1 MTEPRR
7 SPLAG
12 LDLAARAGG
21 AGGVVLGEF
30 PFRGILVLRGRD
42 GDKRFAEGVEAVLG
56 AGFPLAVGESGQ
68 GTDGACLL
76 RLGPDEWWAVC
87 GPERREALEIRLARV
102 LADGSGVLVDC
113 SSASVAVSV
122 GGSAAVDLLSVG
134 SGLDFDAPDRR
145 PGRVAR
151 TRVGNAAVV
160 LHRLGDRAFDIYV
173 PRSYALSFWD
183 WLEDAAQEFGV
194 AIRA

>member
-1 MTEPRR
+1 M
-7 SPLAG
+7 
-12 LDLAARAGG
+12 
-21 AGGVVLGEF
+21 
-30 PFRGILVLRGRD
+30 
-42 GDKRFAEGVEAVLG
+42 
-56 AGFPLAVGESGQ
+56 
-68 GTDGACLL
+68 
-76 RLGPDEWWAVC
+76 
-87 GPERREALEIRLARV
+87 
-102 LADGSGVLVDC
+102 LVDC

-122 GGSAAVDLLSVG
+122 GGFAAVDFLSVG

-145 PGRVAR
+145 PGRVTR
-151 TRVGNAAVV
+151 TRVGNATVV

>member
-21 AGGVVLGEF
+21 AGGVTLGES

-42 GDKRFAEGVEAVLG
+42 DDAQFAERVEGVLE
-56 AGFPLAVGESGQ
+56 AGFPLAVGDSGR
-68 GTDGACLL
+68 GTDGVRLF

-87 GPERREALEIRLARV
+87 EPEQREALDTRLARV
-102 LADGSGVLVDC
+102 LADGAGVLVDC

-122 GGSAAVDLLSVG
+122 EGIAAVDLLSVG
-134 SGLDFDAPDRR
+134 SGLDFDAPARR

-151 TRVGNAAVV
+151 TRIGNATVV
-160 LHRLGDRAFDIYV
+160 LHRLGDKAFDIYV

-183 WLEDAAQEFGV
+183 WLEDGAREFGV